1 MRIFS
6 VGCLT
11 LALTSML
18 AGCSKGPPKA
28 VETKP
33 VDDSAFSDYTPEG
46 YPSTYK
52 KYGSDGVAKIRRVER
67 AAAERIAKA
76 GRCDEIQMIS
86 LADSRSSPAEIVVFA
101 DCANGERFYVSER
114 ELGSSV
120 TAAPV
125 SELAISRKDGVS
137 ICLKKIPGLLKHPS
151 SFDPAIFSGTSFS
164 TVPGNG
170 NSAVDIDFGAMND
183 FGAIVKHRGRCIFAA
198 GSLEPEVSISVI

>member
-1 MRIFS
+1 MHKFS
-6 VGCLT
+6 VGCLI
-11 LALTSML
+11 LALLSMP
-18 AGCSKGPPKA
+18 AACSKDSPKT

-33 VDDSAFSDYTPEG
+33 VDESVFSDYTPDG

-52 KYGSDGVAKIRRVER
+52 KYGADGVAKIRRVER
-67 AAAERIAKA
+67 AAAERITKA

-86 LADSRSSPAEIVVFA
+86 LADSRSSPAQIVVFA

-164 TVPGNG
+164 TFPGNG

-183 FGAIVKHRGRCIFAA
+183 FGAIVKHRGRCVFPA
-198 GSLEPEVSISVI
+198 GSVEPEVTISVI